1 MLITGIVF
9 LSFPTVSNFFG
20 QQKANSIIEDFD
32 DTLDYVVPENG
43 TNDKIPASV
52 DPAYVLTADVPS
64 HIARTWTRLY
74 DCEYRG
80 KHLYIYKGVSLKKEL
95 SDDDDYYDYD
105 YE

>member
-1 MLITGIVF
+1 MGLYSEGCYIGI
-9 LSFPTVSNFFG
+9 P
-20 QQKANSIIEDFD
+20 IR
-32 DTLDYVVPENG
+32 TLAH
-43 TNDKIPASV
+43 DKIPASV